1 MTTSAVIDLEMDQG
15 ADWAIQLYWTTT
27 DNVPYSLQSPMRMEI
42 RDKVGG
48 VAAVLQTDDHAG
60 DVDAGSEASILYQ
73 AEVGL
78 IQLQLTSDETNSIGS
93 GVYEYDLFV
102 SYLDNA
108 VTGRVRTK
116 RLISGNVLVNGR
128 VTQGLG

>member
-1 MTTSAVIDLEMDQG
+1 
-15 ADWAIQLYWTTT
+15 
-27 DNVPYSLQSPMRMEI
+27 
-42 RDKVGG
+42 
-48 VAAVLQTDDHAG
+48 
-60 DVDAGSEASILYQ
+60 VDAGSEASILYQ